1 MNLIA
6 ENPIDI
12 QEEKNPTLIA
22 FLDYKSKT
30 NKSWKDLAAETG
42 IPQGSLSAWGTGN
55 YNAVSDNIS
64 PKVDVFL
71 KAKAAELADSHN
83 RIIEPKNVQL
93 RTTKY
98 IHSALSSARLDGA
111 IVAIFGNP
119 GVSKTQ
125 SISMYAN
132 EAPNVWIVTASP
144 SLSGLKVMLLEI
156 ARAMGIMIDRGSSST
171 LSRLIRDF
179 VSRVKN
185 PLLIIDEASNL
196 TEQTVEEIRAIH
208 DATGLG
214 IAFVGNYETLVKIE
228 GTSRSASHAQRFSRI
243 SMRLDLDASARE
255 DIDILINAWG
265 IENTAQR
272 AILSKIASVVGG
284 GALRTLSKTIKLA
297 LRMSVHEKQP
307 LSVDAIR
314 AAYSQLGGRNL
325 GGV

>member
-6 ENPIDI
+6 QNPPKE
-12 QEEKNPTLIA
+12 QEEKNPTLLA
-22 FLDYKSKT
+22 LLDYKSKT
-30 NKSWKDLAAETG
+30 QKSWADLAAETG
-42 IPQGSLSAWGTGN
+42 IAKGSLSAWGTGN

-64 PKVDVFL
+64 PRIDKFL
-71 KAKAAELADSHN
+71 KSKTAEIADAHN
-83 RIIEPKNVQL
+83 RIIEPKNIQL

-98 IHSALSSARLDGA
+98 IHSALNSARLDGA

-125 SISMYAN
+125 SITMYAN
-132 EAPNVWIVTASP
+132 ETPNIWVVTASP

-243 SMRLDLDASARE
+243 SMRLDLDTAAKE
-255 DIDILINAWG
+255 DVEILISAWG
-265 IENTAQR
+265 IENPAQR
-272 AILSKIASVVGG
+272 TLLTKIANVVGG

-297 LRMSVHEKQP
+297 TRMSVHEKQP